1 MTDRHGKWWDRLNG
15 PVSQIM
21 EGRFTRLFPS
31 LEGAVFADGDM
42 QKLADAMTAGPEPL
56 PTGEGTPDPEE
67 NSGIVAAYTYLGQF
81 IDHDLTFDPT
91 SSLKQFLTKEQ
102 LKQLV
107 DFRTPRFDLD
117 NLYGRGP
124 NDNPYMYQGDG
135 IHLLLGEPMSG
146 NPHDTGAAGLPRAAN
161 GRAIIGD
168 PRNDEN
174 RIISQLHATML
185 RFHNKVADAMPDAAF
200 ETVRSEVRWHYQWMV
215 VNDFLP
221 TIINADTVHRVF
233 PHLAHGGSIADHPPH
248 FSIAKLEQAHRLEL
262 MPVEFSVAAYRFG
275 HSMIRPIYRLNET
288 ISRLPIFSKETA
300 PAGDLGG
307 FRPVPSDW
315 AIDWQFFIDIERGT
329 PALPDP
335 NPRDAITRKPQLSY
349 KIDSSLVN
357 PLAFLPPSVASN
369 PSSLTLRN
377 LLRGRDFELPS
388 GQAIARSLGLPV
400 IPDGDLV
407 IGKATADPADPKR
420 PITDIAADF
429 ADNTPLWAYI
439 LSESQV
445 TSLNRPHPGITNPDL
460 IPIRLG
466 PVGGTIIA
474 EVFAALLLGD
484 KTSYLRANPHFK
496 PRAAFTHGGKFG
508 FTELINVALGRQP

>member
-1 MTDRHGKWWDRLNG
+1 MADRHGKWWDRLKG
-15 PVSQIM
+15 PVGQIM
-21 EGRFTRLFPS
+21 EGRFTRLFPE

-42 QKLADAMTAGPEPL
+42 QKLADAMTSPAEAL
-56 PTGEGTPDPEE
+56 PTPEGTPDAEE
-67 NSGIVAAYTYLGQF
+67 NSGISAAYTYLGQF

-91 SSLKQFLTKEQ
+91 SSLKQFLSPDQ
-102 LKQLV
+102 LKALV

-124 NDNPYMYQGDG
+124 NDNPYMYEADG
-135 IHLLLGEPMSG
+135 IHLVLGDPMSG
-146 NPHDTGAAGLPRAAN
+146 NPHDPGAVGLPRAAN

-174 RIISQLHATML
+174 RIVSQLHATVM
-185 RFHNKVADAMPDAAF
+185 RFHNKVADAMTGADF
-200 ETVRSEVRWHYQWMV
+200 DTVRSAVRWHYQWIV
-215 VNDFLP
+215 INDFLP
-221 TIINADTVHRVF
+221 TVINADTVQRVF
-233 PHLAHGGSIADHPPH
+233 PHLANGGTIADNPPQ
-248 FSIAKLEQAHRLEL
+248 FSIPKLELQHRLEL

-288 ISRLPIFSKETA
+288 ISRMPIFSKEDA

-329 PALPDP
+329 PAQPDP
-335 NPRDAITRKPQLSY
+335 NPRDPITRTPQPSY

-357 PLAFLPPSVASN
+357 PLAFLPAVIASD

-377 LLRGRDFELPS
+377 LVRGRDFELPS
-388 GQAIARSLGLPV
+388 GQDVARSLGLPV
-400 IPDGDLV
+400 IADDDLV
-407 IGKATADPADPKR
+407 IGKATADPADPKT
-420 PITDIAADF
+420 PIAEIAADF
-429 ADNTPLWAYI
+429 AGNAPLWAYV
-439 LSESQV
+439 LAESQV
-445 TSLNRPHPGITNPDL
+445 TSLGRPHPGITNPDL

-484 KTSYLRANPHFK
+484 KTSFLRANPGFT
-496 PRAAFTHGGKFG
+496 PNPAFTHDGEFG
-508 FTELINVALGRQP
+508 FVELINVALGRQP